1 MENYKK
7 FIFTLSII
15 GISIFTGCSDDDA
28 AAEATTNC
36 FSCQFDS
43 ESLFAELNGIDICE
57 GAEMEDDEGN
67 MVPKTA
73 ADITELKA
81 GYELIGGTCN

>member
-7 FIFTLSII
+7 FVFIMFIF
-15 GISIFTGCSDDDA
+15 GISVFTGCSDDDA
-28 AAEATTNC
+28 EVTTNC

-43 ESLFAELNGIDICE
+43 ESLFAELNGVDICE
-57 GAEMEDDEGN
+57 GAEMEDDDGN
-67 MVPKTA
+67 MVPMTA
-73 ADITELKA
+73 ADIAELKA

>member
-1 MENYKK
+1 MRNYKK

-15 GISIFTGCSDDDA
+15 GISIFTSCSDDD
-28 AAEATTNC
+28 EATTNC

-57 GAEMEDDEGN
+57 GIEMEDDEGN
-67 MVPKTA
+67 MVPMTA

-81 GYELIGGTCN
+81 SYEMFGGTCN

>member
-15 GISIFTGCSDDDA
+15 GISIFTGCSDDDD

-67 MVPKTA
+67 MVPMTA